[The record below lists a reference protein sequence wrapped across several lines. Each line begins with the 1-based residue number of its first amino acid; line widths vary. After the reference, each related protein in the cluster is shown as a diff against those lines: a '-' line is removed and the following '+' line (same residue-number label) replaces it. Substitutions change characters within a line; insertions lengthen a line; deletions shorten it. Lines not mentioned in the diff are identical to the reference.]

1 MNRDEFTQAVID
13 LPGRPR
19 AEPKDLHYDITAL
32 LRCRERWARWPMV
45 GSLER
50 QFVLH
55 AARAAAERLG
65 CDLYLHVGGCAIT
78 RRSGI
83 RIEIPGEGMGQPAAA
98 NVMPGKVPG
107 TRPGSDQVR
116 RQASR

>member
-1 MNRDEFTQAVID
+1 MTRDEFTNAVININE
-13 LPGRPR
+13 RPS
-19 AEPKDLHYDITAL
+19 ATGKDLRYDVEAL
-32 LRCRERWARWPMV
+32 MRCRDRWARWATV

-78 RRSGI
+78 RRSGL
-83 RIEIPGEGMGQPAAA
+83 RIEIPGEEMGQPCAA
-98 NVMPGKVPG
+98 NVTPAKMPG
-107 TRPGSDQVR
+107 TRSEPGQVW